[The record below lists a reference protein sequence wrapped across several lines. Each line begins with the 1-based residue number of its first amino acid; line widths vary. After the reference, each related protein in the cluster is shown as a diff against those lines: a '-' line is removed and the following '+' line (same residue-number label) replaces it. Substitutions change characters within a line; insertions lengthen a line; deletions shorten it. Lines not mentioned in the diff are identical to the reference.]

1 MTRACLV
8 LVVLFVLL
16 GAPLVSAQPSPPG
29 GTPPFTLPGITVDE
43 AVLAEVDD
51 YLARNREEHGWPGL
65 AAAMVADGEVVWSAG
80 YGTTGSAGEPITA
93 QTPFLL
99 ASVSTSITAVAVM
112 RLVDAGAIALEDPVS
127 THLPQLA
134 PGGDEVTVGDL
145 MFQQSGLDTGDGL
158 EVMVDEPDA
167 RLETNVARFGPVL
180 RADAAFAYSNANY
193 DALALLVER
202 VSGMP
207 FEDFLRAEVFGPL
220 DMTATTDPETA
231 HRAGLAEGHYHW
243 AFAGFRPHT
252 PPLPDG
258 AVGSYRM
265 FASAQDVGH
274 ALAMHVGGGE
284 YDGRR
289 VLEPQSLS
297 VLHTGEPV
305 SPDLDARYGGGL
317 WVHPAQSEWMTGA
330 SAAYSFLEH
339 DGSALAYRSYIWLMP
354 ELELGLVLLANAN
367 DWADESRLPQVG
379 FNVRQ
384 IVLDEDLTPVTTR
397 SEPLQ
402 RWGRQLMAL
411 AAVLQLGLALAAIR
425 GVHRAWRGHP
435 PGRRWRPVLVACIG
449 VSLFTGYA
457 LVRLIPQVADAPLR
471 VVVQAPDA
479 RIIVGVMVTGLAL
492 ALLAGVAHVAG
503 LRRVQQAPIW
513 AGPQHDDGRTN
524 R

>member
-1 MTRACLV
+1 MTRACLG

-16 GAPLVSAQPSPPG
+16 GAPLVSAQPSPRG
-29 GTPPFTLPGITVDE
+29 GTRPLTLPDVSVGE

-65 AAAMVADGEVVWSAG
+65 AAALVADGEVVWSAG
-80 YGTTGSAGEPITA
+80 YGTTGSTGEPITA

-99 ASVSTSITAVAVM
+99 ASVSKSITAVAVM
-112 RLVDAGAIALEDPVS
+112 RLVDAGAITLEDPVS
-127 THLPQLA
+127 MHLPQLA

-145 MFQQSGLDTGDGL
+145 MFQQSGLDTGHGL

-167 RLETNVARFGPVL
+167 PLETNVARFRPGL
-180 RADAAFAYSNANY
+180 RADAGFAYSNANY
-193 DALALLVER
+193 DALALLVAR
-202 VSGMP
+202 VSGRP
-207 FEDFLRAEVFGPL
+207 FEDFLRAEVFRPL
-220 DMTATTDPETA
+220 DMTATTDPEA
-231 HRAGLAEGHYHW
+231 AYRAGLAEGHYHW
-243 AFAGFRPHT
+243 LFAGFRAQI

-258 AVGSYRM
+258 AVGSYRI
-265 FASAQDVGH
+265 FASALDVGH

-289 VLEPQSLS
+289 FLEPRSLS

-330 SAAYSFLEH
+330 SAAYAFLEH
-339 DGSALAYRSYIWLMP
+339 DGSSLAYRSYIWLMP
-354 ELELGLVLLANAN
+354 ELGLALVLLANAN
-367 DWADESRLPQVG
+367 DWADESKLPQVG

-402 RWGRQLMAL
+402 RWGKQLMAL
-411 AAVLQLGLALAAIR
+411 VAVLQLGLALAAIR
-425 GVHRAWRGHP
+425 GVHRARRGLP
-435 PGRRWRPVLVACIG
+435 PGRRWRSVLVTLTAA
-449 VSLFTGYA
+449 SLFTGYA

-471 VVVQAPDA
+471 VVAQAPDA
-479 RIIVGVMVTGLAL
+479 RIIVGIMVAGLAL
-492 ALLAGVAHVAG
+492 ALLAGVAQVLGPRRG
-503 LRRVQQAPIW
+503 LPAPIP
-513 AGPQHDDGRTN
+513 AGPRHEDGGTN
-524 R
+524 H